1 MAASNKEIADLL
13 FETGALLEMEGVAF
27 KPRAFERAA
36 LAVESSDKDIASV
49 YREHGIDGLLEIPSL
64 GKGIAE
70 HIKDIIT
77 KGDFAEHKRLKKKIP
92 VRVSE
97 LLQIEGVGPKMIKTL
112 WDKLRVK
119 NLKDLETA
127 VRVGKIRTLPH
138 FGQKSQDKIQK
149 GITFLKKSGGRKSL
163 GEAWHDAEVLK
174 RMIASFPGIEHVVL
188 AGSLRRRKETIGN
201 IDMIAVAQDPAHT
214 MKQFARLP
222 MVAHIYAQGPA
233 KTLVRLKN
241 GMAADLRIV
250 PPESFGAALNYFT
263 GSKEHTIA
271 LREIAVKKKLKLNE
285 YGLYKGAKRIAG
297 RTEEELYKA
306 LGLDYIEPE
315 MREMTGEIEAARQHK
330 LPKLINYGDLRGDLQ
345 TQTDWT
351 DGEDSI
357 EAMALAAEEAGLE
370 YIAITDHTRSLAMT
384 GGSDE
389 KKLLR
394 QIAEIDRIQKKL
406 QATGHRIVLLK
417 GAEVNILK
425 DGSLDIDDPTLMQL
439 DIVGAAVHSN
449 FNLSEIDQTKRVI
462 RAMENPHV
470 DIVFHPTGRIINKR
484 EPIELGMDAVIK
496 TAKRTGTI
504 LEIDAHPERLD
515 LKDAYIRACV
525 QAGVKMSI
533 DSDAHAANQFSVLEF
548 GLATARRGWATKKDI
563 INAWPLKKLRTF
575 LKK

>member
-1 MAASNKEIADLL
+1 MVASNKEIADLL

-49 YREHGIDGLLEIPSL
+49 YREHGIDGLLEIPSV

-188 AGSLRRRKETIGN
+188 AGSLRRRKETIGD
-201 IDMIAVAQDPAHT
+201 IDMIAVAQDPAHA
-214 MKQFARLP
+214 MGQFARLP

-241 GMAADLRIV
+241 GMDADLRVV
-250 PPESFGAALNYFT
+250 PEESFGAALNYFT
-263 GSKEHTIA
+263 GSKEHNIA
-271 LREIAVKKKLKLNE
+271 LREIAIKKNLKLNE
-285 YGLYKGAKRIAG
+285 YGLYKGVKRITG

-370 YIAITDHTRSLAMT
+370 YIAITDHTQSLAMT

-470 DIVFHPTGRIINKR
+470 DILFHPTGRIINKR
-484 EPIELGMDAVIK
+484 EPIELGMDAIIK

-548 GLATARRGWATKKDI
+548 GVATARRGWATKKDI